1 MDWELKIALI
11 VKPSEWLS
19 ANQRVTSWWLR
30 PSLCTVTMSHNTTL
44 LIIKPPNDPWKEISR
59 PLNVHKVQP
68 VQLLLTSVTA
78 RHVLNNRCFPVWVD
92 IPVCKFA
99 ACKLDELLSSTP
111 QGLYRKELERKGH
124 PCLAIRFK
132 CNQAKIV
139 QLIPLIQSYKQSSNL
154 VSHDGSI
161 CEN

>member
-1 MDWELKIALI
+1 
-11 VKPSEWLS
+11 
-19 ANQRVTSWWLR
+19 
-30 PSLCTVTMSHNTTL
+30 MSHNTTL

-92 IPVCKFA
+92 IQVCKFA
-99 ACKLDELLSSTP
+99 ACKLDELFSSTP
-111 QGLYRKELERKGH
+111 QGLYRIELERKGH
-124 PCLAIRFK
+124 PCLAIQFK

-139 QLIPLIQSYKQSSNL
+139 QLIPLIQSYKQSCFTWWKYLWKITLSRAWCSLKNSCKL
-154 VSHDGSI
+154 KKSQRKKKKIYTTCQHRL
-161 CEN
+161 